1 MKKKR
6 YFWMVPEPLV
16 QQFKKKS
23 WGSGEENDSTQKTAA
38 RETNRRLVL
47 CIAIFVF
54 LSFSDHVLCYSLRTE
69 YRPTPRTSIAYLVRD
84 TVDWCTCALDTIP

>member
-1 MKKKR
+1 MKKKDI
-6 YFWMVPEPLV
+6 FGWSQSPSFNNL
-16 QQFKKKS
+16 KKKS

-84 TVDWCTCALDTIP
+84 TVGWCTCALDTIP